1 MVDLKGSVGELRMVL
16 QITRKDTGKVE
27 EVEMVGFVDEEKL
40 KELQNGSNSLDGGP
54 QRSD

>member
-1 MVDLKGSVGELRMVL
+1 MVDLKGNVGELRMVL

-40 KELQNGSNSLDGGP
+40 KDLQNGSNSLDGGP
-54 QRSD
+54 QRGD